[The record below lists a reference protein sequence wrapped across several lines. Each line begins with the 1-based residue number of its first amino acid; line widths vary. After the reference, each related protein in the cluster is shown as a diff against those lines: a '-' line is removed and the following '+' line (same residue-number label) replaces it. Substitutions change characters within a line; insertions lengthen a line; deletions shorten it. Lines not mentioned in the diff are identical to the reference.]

1 MATAMVIKMVPE
13 VMETETKA
21 LITPAEEDGEGG
33 AGGGAGGGNAGVAA
47 DPGVGGGAGGGV
59 AAAPPAGFGGL
70 GGGLMSCFKS
80 GKTLTLTSLH
90 LLPFDDCE
98 ALNEAH
104 LNVEDIDTFMR
115 QSKFAHKAVAGQC
128 VISVTPS
135 GILSIDRIISVNR
148 RVSKGIY
155 SPMTVEGSIIANGI
169 LSSCF
174 SQLESHAVQK
184 LAYDAL
190 VGIYNIFGYLQDAI
204 VEPTQ
209 EIPSML
215 NYIHQLSRFVLPFS
229 KY

>member
-1 MATAMVIKMVPE
+1 MEVTTVTGTKRMDELEIGDLVLVPASGNLLKYERVEMFYHREPETTARFVQIN
-13 VMETETKA
+13 TE
-21 LITPAEEDGEGG
+21 
-33 AGGGAGGGNAGVAA
+33 
-47 DPGVGGGAGGGV
+47 
-59 AAAPPAGFGGL
+59 
-70 GGGLMSCFKS
+70 S

-90 LLPFDDCE
+90 LLPFDDCDI
-98 ALNEAH
+98 LNEAH
-104 LNVEDIDTFMR
+104 LNIEDIDTFMR
-115 QSKFAHKAVAGQC
+115 QSKFAHKATPGQC
-128 VISVTPS
+128 VISLTPS
-135 GILSIDRIISVNR
+135 GTLSIDRILSINR

-190 VGIYNIFGYLQDAI
+190 VGIYNAFGYLQDAI